1 MKKFFSL
8 LLAAAMLFALAA
20 CSNGDSEYPV
30 KIANYTFTEKPKSI
44 ICLNDSVADILIACG
59 YADRITARSDECTQ
73 QELKDVPSVGTQSRP
88 NSQKILDINPD
99 VIFADKN
106 LVEETRK
113 KIEAYDIKV
122 LTIADAATAEDVRM
136 LYTNIGA
143 VVDGDKT
150 GRKKGEDSAD
160 SVLLTLDDLQRL
172 VPEREVETTACYIYD
187 ISGTSANKDTF
198 SGQYFDYANAINIC
212 ENTSG
217 SNMIDTIK
225 LSDPQYI
232 FCAIGLKD
240 TLLADDNL
248 KNLSAVKNGNIF
260 EINALEFRRRGNSMA
275 KVLTFMIE
283 SMYPEISQSDE
294 SSQLQESKQESS
306 KEESK
311 EESLIEVKADHSLE
325 ITEDIYFG
333 FGEETED
340 FKKVQNRLKALGYF
354 NEEATGYFG
363 ELSQKAFM
371 IFEKT
376 NGLEVNGEISYDDL
390 ILLFSANAKPNG
402 YKEESSKQESSKQE
416 SSKQESS
423 KQESSKQESSKQESS
438 KQESS
443 KQESSKQESSKQEN
457 SKQESIT
464 VKADNSLTITEDT
477 MFGLGDNDEDF
488 KKVQKRLKALR
499 YFNDDETGYFGE
511 VSLKAFK
518 AFEKANGLDEDGFAS
533 PEDLALLFS
542 DKAKAAQ

>member
-340 FKKVQNRLKALGYF
+340 FKKVQNRLKALG
-354 NEEATGYFG
+354 
-363 ELSQKAFM
+363 
-371 IFEKT
+371 
-376 NGLEVNGEISYDDL
+376 DDL

>member
-1 MKKFFSL
+1 MNREDTSKNAEENTAEQAEEAEELIPPAKEPESAKKKKIKRIIFYTAALTVTVIVSALLSLTVFFKIDEIYVEGTKRYPEKDII
-8 LLAAAMLFALAA
+8 AASMIEKNENLILCNTSPGEKNIIEKFPYVEDVYIQKQLFNKIAIKITEAKPFLMIK
-20 CSNGDSEYPV
+20 NGEKYFVLSQKGKIIEINEENKYDVPMIVGAKLKKTKLCAYSEYENENTKKYLEEVMSLV
-30 KIANYTFTEKPKSI
+30 KKYEI
-44 ICLNDSVADILIACG
+44 
-59 YADRITARSDECTQ
+59 
-73 QELKDVPSVGTQSRP
+73 KDVSTV
-88 NSQKILDINPD
+88 D
-99 VIFADKN
+99 V
-106 LVEETRK
+106 TS
-113 KIEAYDIKV
+113 
-122 LTIADAATAEDVRM
+122 M
-136 LYTNIGA
+136 TNIFLVKKNGFKLIIGSPENLDYKFKSAVSIMNEHISETDTGVLDVSMVDAEGA
-143 VVDGDKT
+143 KSYF
-150 GRKKGEDSAD
+150 KS
-160 SVLLTLDDLQRL
+160 
-172 VPEREVETTACYIYD
+172 
-187 ISGTSANKDTF
+187 KDT
-198 SGQYFDYANAINIC
+198 SKA
-212 ENTSG
+212 
-217 SNMIDTIK
+217 
-225 LSDPQYI
+225 
-232 FCAIGLKD
+232 
-240 TLLADDNL
+240 
-248 KNLSAVKNGNIF
+248 
-260 EINALEFRRRGNSMA
+260 
-275 KVLTFMIE
+275 
-283 SMYPEISQSDE
+283 E
-294 SSQLQESKQESS
+294 SSKPVEESKQESS

-488 KKVQKRLKALR
+488 KKVQKRLKALG